1 MRAISIRQPWAEMI
15 MSGQKTTEYR
25 SINTN
30 IRGRV
35 YVYASM
41 KLDRYADPI
50 RRNVVGKI
58 IGSVEIANSRWR
70 NGQYH
75 WTLRNPKRL
84 IRPISPKR
92 HPQPVFFNPF

>member
-1 MRAISIRQPWAEMI
+1 MRALSIRQPWAEMI
-15 MSGQKTTEYR
+15 MKGQKTTEYR

-35 YVYASM
+35 YIYASL
-41 KLDRYADPI
+41 KLDGYANPDRY
-50 RRNVVGKI
+50 NVVGKI
-58 IGSVEIANSRWR
+58 IGSVEIVDSKWR

-75 WTLRNPKRL
+75 WKLRNPRRL
-84 IRPISPKR
+84 SKPFAPKR